1 MIFDAADA
9 GVGPGGLVSQSEI
22 RILICYILDTI
33 KEPVPA
39 TELCELLYYEKIA
52 NIFEVSDC
60 IEYLESVGHIV
71 KSSNDSTSYTITKSG
86 SEIAAALKTTVS
98 LSVRERACLATVKM
112 LAKIRN
118 AKETDIAISR
128 EGDLT
133 YITCSALDNGM
144 PIVSVK
150 LLVNDEAQAGAIK
163 TTFLENPT
171 EIYLKII
178 DLFTN

>member
-1 MIFDAADA
+1 MEFDAATA
-9 GVGPGGLVSQSEI
+9 GVGPGGLISQSEI
-22 RILICYILDTI
+22 RILICYILDTV

-39 TELCELLYYEKIA
+39 TELCELLYYERIA

-60 IEYLESVGHIV
+60 IEHLEKSGHIE
-71 KSSNDSTSYTITKSG
+71 KAESDSEAYVITKSG
-86 SEIAAALKTTVS
+86 SDIAAALKTAVS
-98 LSVRERACLATVKM
+98 LSIRERACLATVKM

-118 AKETDIAISR
+118 SKETDIAISR
-128 EGDLT
+128 EGDFT

-150 LLVNDEAQAGAIK
+150 LLVNDEVQANAIK
-163 TTFLENPT
+163 TRFLDNPT
-171 EIYLKII
+171 EIYLKLI